1 MSEIDL
7 IQQCS
12 PSYKYYKYDDMA
24 KGHVAFAL
32 DVCREETDEQVSKLN
47 SREDGDWYL
56 GDENEEYVSV
66 RWKHFIENKK
76 S

>member
-24 KGHVAFAL
+24 NGHVAFAL

-47 SREDGDWYL
+47 SREDGD
-56 GDENEEYVSV
+56 
-66 RWKHFIENKK
+66 
-76 S
+76 